1 MNKAVIPTYSSE
13 KTNYPHKADQK
24 LEPKERQKTSQYASN
39 IYEWSTNSVS
49 QSQPLVH
56 ENNVTIEP

>member
-1 MNKAVIPTYSSE
+1 VNKAVIPTYSSE

-39 IYEWSTNSVS
+39 IYE
-49 QSQPLVH
+49 
-56 ENNVTIEP
+56 